1 MTGDDFETL
10 KKNLQNKSN
19 SNKAKLRKKS
29 DKYNLIEEEI
39 SNLER
44 ITLNAN
50 ILTMSDKEFQGL
62 IAKFIALK
70 KEVIEVN
77 DSRIL

>member
-50 ILTMSDKEFQGL
+50 ILTMSD
-62 IAKFIALK
+62 
-70 KEVIEVN
+70 
-77 DSRIL
+77 